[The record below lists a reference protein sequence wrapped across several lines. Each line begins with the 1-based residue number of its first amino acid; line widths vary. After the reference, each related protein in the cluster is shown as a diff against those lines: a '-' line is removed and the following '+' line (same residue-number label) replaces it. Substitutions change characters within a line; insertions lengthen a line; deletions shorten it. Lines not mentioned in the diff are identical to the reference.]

1 MIICAA
7 IKVTDTATD
16 ESIMISGFRH
26 GDCFKMIKHLEERW
40 KLKRS
45 VCVVQGFMN
54 HKGEFLDRKEAYK
67 HAMDCGQIN
76 AHCVW
81 AREDGMPEE
90 LYSEDLY

>member
-1 MIICAA
+1 MIVCAA
-7 IKVTDTATD
+7 IKITNDLNDD
-16 ESIMISGFRH
+16 ESIMICGLRH

-40 KLKRS
+40 KRKRG
-45 VCVVQGFMN
+45 VIQGFMN
-54 HKGEFLDRKEAYK
+54 HKGEFLDRLEAYK
-67 HAMDCGQIN
+67 HAIECGQIN